1 MPLALGRRLTPKFFG
16 ISDMPLRLWNRKKPE
31 LREYKTVTHNSGVAA
46 ESQNA
51 GWPNRRPAFFLVTR
65 TAAPWERTRPACG
78 RSRLGFA
85 NFREA
90 CFGETPK
97 PTRETRALPRNGG
110 KGIRTPD
117 FQLAKLALYQLS
129 YAPDFR
135 TEDCRWRMADCNE
148 WIGRSAGDAEP
159 TSLLSARRG

>member
-1 MPLALGRRLTPKFFG
+1 MSLALGRRLTPKFFG

-31 LREYKTVTHNSGVAA
+31 LREYKTVTHNSVFAA

-51 GWPNRRPAFFLVTR
+51 GWPIAVRHFFLVTR

-90 CFGETPK
+90 CFGESLYH
-97 PTRETRALPRNGG
+97 TRETRAL
-110 KGIRTPD
+110 
-117 FQLAKLALYQLS
+117 
-129 YAPDFR
+129 
-135 TEDCRWRMADCNE
+135 
-148 WIGRSAGDAEP
+148 
-159 TSLLSARRG
+159 